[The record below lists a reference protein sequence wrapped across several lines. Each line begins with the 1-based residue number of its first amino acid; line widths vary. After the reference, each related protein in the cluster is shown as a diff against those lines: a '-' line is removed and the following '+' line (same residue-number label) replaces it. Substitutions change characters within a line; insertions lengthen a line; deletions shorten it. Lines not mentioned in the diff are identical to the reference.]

1 VTAPTYKNLQAE
13 INEADSD
20 ILLYETQIA
29 RCQVKSRY
37 LKHLGDKEQQ
47 GTEEEMRD
55 DCIICLG
62 SSDDAHGILLP
73 CGHFFCVVSSLTLS
87 ELEAKTHSHALMN
100 IENRQLAKNVL
111 LVVLRVGH
119 M

>member
-13 INEADSD
+13 IDEADSD
-20 ILLYETQIA
+20 ILAYETQIA

-73 CGHFFCVVSSLTLS
+73 CGHFFCVVSFSS
-87 ELEAKTHSHALMN
+87 GIGMVAKC
-100 IENRQLAKNVL
+100 
-111 LVVLRVGH
+111 LVVL
-119 M
+119 